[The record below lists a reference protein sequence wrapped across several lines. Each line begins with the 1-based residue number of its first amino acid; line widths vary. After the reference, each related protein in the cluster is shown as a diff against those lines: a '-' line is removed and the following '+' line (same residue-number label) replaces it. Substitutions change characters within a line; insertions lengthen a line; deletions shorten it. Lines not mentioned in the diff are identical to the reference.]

1 MSGSEVLSQAASSPT
16 VAVAVPLGT
25 AAISLADIQNLLA
38 TVSMFV
44 GLIVSIVLLGN
55 HLIKR
60 RILIQQ
66 EKLLERNGKLE
77 GEVET

>member
-1 MSGSEVLSQAASSPT
+1 MSGSELLSQAASSPA